1 MFSVIYTYGVHN
13 IQVIVS
19 SDDFWK
25 VVDELS
31 SEFEI
36 VKERSFDNNYD
47 FYYLINY
54 LGDLEHFGTVSLS

>member
-36 VKERSFDNNYD
+36 VQDHRDN
-47 FYYLINY
+47 
-54 LGDLEHFGTVSLS
+54 